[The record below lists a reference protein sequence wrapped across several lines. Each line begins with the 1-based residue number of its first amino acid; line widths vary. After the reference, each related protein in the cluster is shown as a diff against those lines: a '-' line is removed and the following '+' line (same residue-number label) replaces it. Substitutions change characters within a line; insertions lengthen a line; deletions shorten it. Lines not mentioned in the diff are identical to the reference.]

1 MSVEPPPYQE
11 YDSLTHSNDPAVTVN
26 PNVNTGPFVPEDF
39 KYSTTIVS
47 CDFQVRQQFMAR
59 VYSILSS
66 QLLTT
71 LSFCYATSK
80 YARLQLFIVNHTF
93 LYIFAMITTLLSCIW
108 LALSPR
114 KEDYQL
120 DTTDPLLINETTND
134 TSSRVPWYCLS
145 TRGQYILLAIFTISE
160 SYCLG
165 GSIMFESK
173 EIVLNAL
180 TVTSVVVIGVS
191 LMAFSGRFQIAL
203 ESATSI
209 YYWLNLA
216 VLLLIGIGLSAIL
229 FGGMNSTISI
239 IYGWVGAVVFSIYLF
254 IDTQLIFR
262 KIYLGEEIRCA
273 MMLYLDII
281 NLFLSILRILSSQ
294 NNDD

>member
-11 YDSLTHSNDPAVTVN
+11 YESLNHAGQLGVD
-26 PNVNTGPFVPEDF
+26 PNVRTDELPDDF
-39 KYSTTIVS
+39 KYSTTVIS
-47 CDFQVRQQFMAR
+47 CDFPVRQRFMAR
-59 VYSILSS
+59 VYSILST
-66 QLLTT
+66 QLLMT
-71 LSFCYATSK
+71 LSFCYAATTSS
-80 YARLQLFIVNHTF
+80 RLQLFLVQHTA
-93 LYIFAMITTLLSCIW
+93 LYIVAAITTLVSCVW

-114 KEDYQL
+114 VEDYEVQAE
-120 DTTDPLLINETTND
+120 DALLGGG
-134 TSSRVPWYCLS
+134 SAPARVPWYCLGK
-145 TRGQYILLAIFTISE
+145 RGQWVLLMVFTVAE

-165 GSIMFESK
+165 GSVMFESRQ
-173 EIVLNAL
+173 IVLNAL
-180 TVTSVVVIGVS
+180 MVTTVVVVGVS

-216 VLLLIGIGLSAIL
+216 LLLLIGIGLSALL
-229 FGGMNSTISI
+229 FGGMSSTVSY
-239 IYGWVGAVVFSIYLF
+239 IYGWVGAVVFSVYLF

-262 KIYLGEEIRCA
+262 KIYLGEEVRCA

-294 NNDD
+294 SNDD